1 MSAIPLVVLA
11 LVLIAIAIRKV
22 GAVKLQ
28 IWQIMG
34 VGALLVLVTLQI
46 TPLNALK
53 AIDVDVMVFLAC
65 MFIVGSALEE
75 SGLLDQLFTRAFA
88 RAKNLDALVILIIF
102 VMGFC
107 SALLL
112 NDTMAI
118 MGTPVV
124 LTLAL
129 RNRLNRKMMLLVL
142 AFSITIGSVFSP
154 IGNPQN
160 LLIALDPTVEAPF
173 VDFFKWLFV
182 PTVLNLFL
190 AYALIR
196 FFYRKEFDGRKVV
209 PARVKVKDIRLS
221 NLCRLSLG
229 LILVMILLKVIL
241 VTLDLGFD
249 MRLTYIA
256 VAGALPL
263 LLLSRRR
270 FEIMMKMDWRTLVF
284 FASMFVLMKAVWNTG
299 YFQDMIDGS
308 GLPLL
313 SIPVI
318 LSAGVVLS
326 QFVSNVPLVAL
337 YLPVMTGAGART
349 PELMALAAGSTIAG
363 NMFILG
369 AASNVI
375 IIQNAEQ
382 RGSATLTFWDF
393 ARIGVPLTI
402 MNTLVYWAFFTIF
415 L

>member
-11 LVLIAIAIRKV
+11 LVLAAIAIRKI

-28 IWQIMG
+28 IWLIMG

-46 TPLNALK
+46 SPLNALK
-53 AIDVDVMVFLAC
+53 AIDIDVMLFLAC

-88 RAKNLDALVILIIF
+88 RAKSLDALIILVIF

-129 RNRLNRKMMLLVL
+129 RNRLNKKMMLLAL

-182 PTVLNLFL
+182 PTIINLL
-190 AYALIR
+190 IAYALIR
-196 FFYRKEFDGRKVV
+196 SFFRKEFDGRKIA
-209 PARVKVKDIRLS
+209 PARVKVKDEKLAD
-221 NLCRLSLG
+221 LCRLSLSMV
-229 LILVMILLKVIL
+229 LIMILIKVVL

-249 MRLTYIA
+249 IRLTYIA

-270 FEIMMKMDWRTLVF
+270 FEIVRKMDWRTLVF
-284 FASMFVLMKAVWNTG
+284 FASMFVLMRAVWDTG

-318 LSAGVVLS
+318 LSAGVIIS

-337 YLPVMTGAGART
+337 YLPVMSEAGAGT

-382 RGSATLTFWDF
+382 RDGTTLTFWDF
-393 ARIGVPLTI
+393 AKIGVPLTI
-402 MNTLVYWAFFTIF
+402 VNTLVYWVFFVLF